1 MKNCNRKWGLQVV
14 ELINNKKLLRILY
27 IVTMTLAFTTR
38 YGDLEIGFT
47 IQIFIGLFWIIL
59 GVLKFKDNGYCF
71 NGKNDKQLPKF
82 IFLYML
88 PHVVI
93 QVYTIVLML
102 FGKVDWGYFTTN
114 LTVYVPTL
122 LAIVAIYLIGINV
135 YWYTFLALFL
145 SWCLSVVISLICK
158 GPAIFTH
165 AIIQAYINPLDQTG
179 GLSIN
184 YLELHDLVLAIGY
197 LLIYYLFT
205 NHKLE
210 KKEKIIL
217 IFTIVIMILGMK
229 RVSVLGLIFVLIFY
243 FILKKVPSEKQFKVC
258 FILGVTI
265 FVLSYLFIYVLSDGN
280 IFYDVISDL
289 GINVMGRNYYY
300 QAIMKYA
307 TFSPGFIGIGRNVIT
322 KILNSELSYLNV
334 GGVHS
339 DIIKMYVENGFILF
353 GLWLWYQLIF
363 MLKFYKKEYG
373 DNVAILY
380 FGFLIY
386 LFTLYLTDN
395 VEVYFICQI
404 LVIML
409 PITYALKQKGNNCR
423 EFERIN

>member
-1 MKNCNRKWGLQVV
+1 M

-27 IVTMTLAFTTR
+27 IITMTLAFTTR
-38 YGDLEIGFT
+38 YGDLELGFA
-47 IQIFIGLFWIIL
+47 IQIFIGFFWILI
-59 GVLKFKDNGYCF
+59 GFLKFKDNGYCF
-71 NGKNDKQLPKF
+71 NGKYDKQLPKF

-93 QVYTIVLML
+93 QVYTIILML

-122 LAIVAIYLIGINV
+122 LALVAIYLIGTNV
-135 YWYTFLALFL
+135 YWYTFLALIL

-179 GLSIN
+179 GLSVN

-197 LLIYYLFT
+197 ILIYYLFA

-217 IFTIVIMILGMK
+217 IFTIAIMMLGMK
-229 RVSVLGLIFVLIFY
+229 RVSILGLIFVLIFY
-243 FILKKVPSEKQFKVC
+243 FVIKKVPSDKRYKMC
-258 FILGVTI
+258 FILGFTI
-265 FVLSYLFIYVLSDGN
+265 LVLSYLFIYVLSDGN
-280 IFYDVISDL
+280 VFYSIISDL

-300 QAIMKYA
+300 EAAMKYA
-307 TFSPGFIGIGRNVIT
+307 KFSPLFVGIGRNVLTQIFRT
-322 KILNSELSYLNV
+322 DLSYLNV

-339 DIIKMYVENGFILF
+339 DIIKMYIENGFILF

-373 DNVAILY
+373 EKGALFY
-380 FGFLIY
+380 FAFLIY

-404 LVIML
+404 LVTML
-409 PITYALKQKGNNCR
+409 PITYALKQKGNTCR
-423 EFERIN
+423 DFERIN